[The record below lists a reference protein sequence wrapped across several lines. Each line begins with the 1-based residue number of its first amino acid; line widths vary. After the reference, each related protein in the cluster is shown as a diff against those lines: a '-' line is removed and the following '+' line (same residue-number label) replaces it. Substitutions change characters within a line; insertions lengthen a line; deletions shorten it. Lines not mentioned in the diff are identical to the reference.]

1 MRACALPPPPPFPT
15 PPGDATGEVGGADAA
30 GRAPRREADGDGA
43 GELSE
48 LRRAGGRLGEKGGT
62 GGGRDGGREGRGKGG
77 TGEGTDGQIIERD
90 RGKGGTE
97 GEERQ
102 GKEGQRV

>member
-1 MRACALPPPPPFPT
+1 MCVRVRACGRSPSPPPFPT

-62 GGGRDGGREGRGKGG
+62 GGGRDGGRA
-77 TGEGTDGQIIERD
+77 
-90 RGKGGTE
+90 
-97 GEERQ
+97 RQ
-102 GKEGQRV
+102 TATAIFYIDFLQLIFYSDFLQRFSTAIFYS